1 MKGEHTMFT
10 LTNQKLNKK
19 ITITCFGKSMYG
31 GWYAN
36 YRYDDNNGKWEF
48 DGFHANTLREL
59 CAQAELSRTAMER
72 DVPRFDN

>member
-1 MKGEHTMFT
+1 MF
-10 LTNQKLNKK
+10 KLNHNALNKE

-36 YRYDDNNGKWEF
+36 YRYEDKNGKWEF